1 MVNPSR
7 DHSSKEILQ
16 MHRTVTFGLAL
27 CALAALSRPAQA
39 QIRLIGITG
48 NQEANPANDETLY
61 EINTTTAATTRLFQ
75 TSHVPDSDSIGYNP
89 VDGLLYH
96 TSGSSSY
103 RDTPGQNGYRDNQYM
118 EKINLDTQ
126 QMTGVFNANPP
137 VEPDT
142 SIALEFGL
150 PAPFPNWVL
159 PDHPRTDEES
169 DAETGDLVGPGEYDS
184 IREMAWSSTEN
195 LFYVSS
201 GRGVYKMTPDG
212 QSTFVGKPS
221 LEGGDIKGLEFVD
234 IGGQSTLVVGSKETG
249 ILYQL
254 DTTTGDQVGDPVQV
268 SVDGTPT
275 MRILGLATHPVTG
288 VLYGLLEPPGG
299 DALIDRQLVTIDP
312 ATGNAQLIGTLLN
325 TGSAASADAAFAGIA
340 FVGFRTLGGD
350 FDHNG
355 KVDGADFLL
364 WQRGL
369 GTTYTAGDLA
379 TFKANFGQ
387 GSAVAAA
394 SGVPEPTAAVL
405 ACLAVGAAL
414 GRRRRSF

>member
-1 MVNPSR
+1 
-7 DHSSKEILQ
+7 
-16 MHRTVTFGLAL
+16 MHRTAKFALGL
-27 CALAALSRPAQA
+27 CALVALSAPARA
-39 QIRLIGITG
+39 QIRLIAITG
-48 NQEANPANDETLY
+48 NQEFNPANDETLY
-61 EINTTTAATTRLFQ
+61 EINTTTAAATRLFQ
-75 TSHVPDSDSIGYNP
+75 TSHVPDSDAIGYNP

-103 RDTPGQNGYRDNQYM
+103 RDTPGENGYRDNQYM

-169 DAETGDLVGPGEYDS
+169 DTETGDLVGPGEYDS

-201 GRGVYKMTPDG
+201 GRGLYKMTPDG

-249 ILYQL
+249 ILYHL
-254 DTTTGDQVGDPVQV
+254 DPTTGDQVGDPVQV
-268 SVDGTPT
+268 SLDGTPT

-288 VLYGLLEPPGG
+288 VLYGMLEPPGG
-299 DALIDRQLVTIDP
+299 DPILDRQLVTIDP
-312 ATGNAQLIGTLLN
+312 TTGNAQLIGTLLN
-325 TGSAASADAAFAGIA
+325 TGDPNSADAAFAGLA

-350 FDHNG
+350 FNSDG
-355 KVDGADFLL
+355 KVDGADFLV

-369 GTTYTAGDLA
+369 GSTYTAADLA
-379 TFKANFGQ
+379 TWKANYGQ
-387 GSAVAAA
+387 GSAIGAA
-394 SGVPEPTAAVL
+394 SAVPEPAAAVM
-405 ACLAVGAAL
+405 ACLALGAAMSL
-414 GRRRRSF
+414 RRRS